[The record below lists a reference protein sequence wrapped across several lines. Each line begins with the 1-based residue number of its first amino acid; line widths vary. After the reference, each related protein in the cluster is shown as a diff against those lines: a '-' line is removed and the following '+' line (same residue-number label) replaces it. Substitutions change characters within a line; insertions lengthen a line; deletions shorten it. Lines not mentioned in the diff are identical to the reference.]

1 MDLRTGIIDT
11 ARALGMNPLDL
22 ATIISYETAGTFDPT
37 KRGPTTQW
45 GQHRG
50 LIQFGEPQAQQFGV
64 DWNDPVRSQLGAD
77 GAIAK
82 YYRASGWKPGMG
94 LLDAYSVVN
103 AGAPGRYNASD
114 ANNGGAPG
122 TVRDKVE
129 QQMTGHREKA
139 AALLGGDFTASGG
152 QAVMTGGAGDDTMQT
167 ERRGFLGRMFG
178 DMDPERRDKLIVA
191 LEGMTHNPNQALMD
205 QAQSRIDERRIDART
220 AAQVNKTV
228 EYLRANGSGDL
239 ADAVAS
245 GVFDPGQAVTQHYSR
260 AEAGQAKAT
269 EAARREQAAAYADQY
284 GRADVAAAIRS
295 GVIGPEEGG
304 KMILTG
310 EKVTPTDDMREYDF
324 AKSQGYSGTFQQYQ
338 TEMKRAGA
346 GSTIIG
352 GQQDPQWGNAPNDH
366 VWLRNEAGQVITE
379 ADPSGRG
386 VRPVAV
392 PVSGSKAAT
401 EAAEAERTAG
411 NSAGM
416 RDTATDTIVTAAQ
429 RAREAASK
437 RAFGGYGHGV
447 AEYIPWTDSAE
458 VSRQTEVL
466 KSTAKVENLTAM
478 RMASPTGGALG
489 SVTENESK
497 MLAAKSGALDPSSPN
512 FLRDLD
518 DYERTLLQVIHGYEA
533 GNAIYEQ
540 TRREKAGATT
550 KRPPSGLADDDLK
563 YLGGN

>member
-205 QAQSRIDERRIDART
+205 QAQGRIDERRIDART

-295 GVIGPEEGG
+295 GVMGPEEGG

-310 EKVTPTDDMREYDF
+310 EKIDERYKVVGSQLVDLGAEGGPKVVLAGPGEGDKPLTEIAKLKADLDAGRITPEEYDL
-324 AKSQGYSGTFQQYQ
+324 ALQRMAPKGTSIEVGADGSVRFI
-338 TEMKRAGA
+338 EGVGAGA
-346 GSTIIG
+346 
-352 GQQDPQWGNAPNDH
+352 APGE
-366 VWLRNEAGQVITE
+366 RISYSPTE
-379 ADPSGRG
+379 VQAALDMIDAIAADPGLPRVTGPVEGGGGNDVDALNIMQRVYYGSGGVSLIEKIGQLQNTTWLAAREMLKGGGAITDYESKKAEAAMSRMSRTKDEKEFQAALKDLRDAIVEGQRKIEAARG
-386 VRPVAV
+386 
-392 PVSGSKAAT
+392 GAAT
-401 EAAEAERTAG
+401 
-411 NSAGM
+411 
-416 RDTATDTIVTAAQ
+416 Q
-429 RAREAASK
+429 
-437 RAFGGYGHGV
+437 
-447 AEYIPWTDSAE
+447 
-458 VSRQTEVL
+458 
-466 KSTAKVENLTAM
+466 
-478 RMASPTGGALG
+478 
-489 SVTENESK
+489 
-497 MLAAKSGALDPSSPN
+497 
-512 FLRDLD
+512 
-518 DYERTLLQVIHGYEA
+518 
-533 GNAIYEQ
+533 
-540 TRREKAGATT
+540 
-550 KRPPSGLADDDLK
+550 PSGGTTVRRFNPETGKLE
-563 YLGGN
+563 